1 MDSCGNAKLI
11 RVQWPELQVG
21 NCGLAT
27 ELVEGLLAR
36 MASHKYL
43 DVYADHVSLRTLV
56 RR

>member
-1 MDSCGNAKLI
+1 MDSCSNAKLI

-27 ELVEGLLAR
+27 ELVEGLPAR